1 MVAESAIWGILPSIF
16 VNFVLK
22 VVLFTKPIIWILA
35 TTTLILAILATTTL
49 ILAIFPSISIAF
61 GHYVVLITKSLTEII
76 LLSKS

>member
-35 TTTLILAILATTTL
+35 TTTLILAI
-49 ILAIFPSISIAF
+49 FPSISIAS

>member
-35 TTTLILAILATTTL
+35 TTTLILAI
-49 ILAIFPSISIAF
+49 FPSISIAF
-61 GHYVVLITKSLTEII
+61 GHYVVLITRSLTEII

>member
-22 VVLFTKPIIWILA
+22 VVLFTKPIRW
-35 TTTLILAILATTTL
+35 ILATTTL